1 MTGKRNV
8 LAVLTMALAA
18 ALGCG
23 GGSGP
28 AGVDPPA
35 TPPPPGQN
43 ASLRQAIVDYRY
55 LACADS
61 DIVALARA
69 DLVVLDAS
77 TIWSIASNSDLCARL
92 RAVNP
97 GIRIL
102 AYILA
107 KNTRVGWRSADQER
121 EPFGHAWNEAV
132 APYRCETTSGDTLL
146 DWPGNQVVN
155 ILDAGCRRAMVDVVA
170 SFQRSSPNRV
180 DGVFWDYFGPT
191 LWISPMVEPTMAG
204 EPDMDGNGIGHFDD
218 PAEMAG
224 FRAASSALIEQMRSE
239 LGEGFIQI
247 VNGTRAATDST
258 FAALTDGM
266 FYELFPTQNF
276 HPGPD
281 MRLALDPARY
291 NNLFATRH
299 WPRTRNGGPWLILSN
314 PTPCYYYD
322 DQYQRTLLDLDD
334 INRVVALLTG
344 ATVSYSANG
353 QMEYGWPAVELAL
366 GEPLGGVTWNGETIS
381 RQFARGSV
389 TATFTSGSWPLPFDF
404 EIVQDGVVVQAL
416 DYPHHIP

>member
-1 MTGKRNV
+1 MTVRRNF
-8 LAVLTMALAA
+8 LAVLVMALAA
-18 ALGCG
+18 SLGCG

-61 DIVALARA
+61 DVVALARA
-69 DLVVLDAS
+69 DLVVLDAT
-77 TIWSIASNSDLCARL
+77 TIWSIVPNADLCARL
-92 RAVNP
+92 RAANP
-97 GIRIL
+97 SIKIL
-102 AYILA
+102 AYLPA
-107 KNTRVGWRSADQER
+107 KNTRVPWAAVDPVR
-121 EPFGHAWNEAV
+121 EPFGHAWHEAL
-132 APYRCETTSGDTLL
+132 APYRCWTTAGDTLL
-146 DWPGNQVVN
+146 DWPNSWVVN
-155 ILDAGCRRAMVDVVA
+155 ILEPECRRRLVDVVA
-170 SFQRSSPNRV
+170 SFQESRANKV

-191 LWISPMVEPTMAG
+191 LWISPMVAPTMEG
-204 EPDMDGNGIGHFDD
+204 DPDMDGNGIGHFDD

-224 FRAASSALIEQMRSE
+224 FRAASTALLEQMQQE
-239 LGEGFIQI
+239 LGAGFIQI

-281 MRLALDPARY
+281 MRLALEPTRY
-291 NNLFATRH
+291 NNLFAARH

-314 PTPCYYYD
+314 PTPCYYFD

-344 ATVSYSANG
+344 ATVSYSSNG
-353 QMEYGWPAVELAL
+353 QMRYGWPAVDLAL
-366 GEPLGGVTWNGETIS
+366 GEPLGGVTWDGETIS
-381 RQFARGSV
+381 RRFARGSV
-389 TATFTSGSWPLPFDF
+389 TATFTSGSFPLPFDF

-416 DYPHHIP
+416 DYPRHIP

>member
-1 MTGKRNV
+1 MTVRRNF
-8 LAVLTMALAA
+8 LAVLVMALAA
-18 ALGCG
+18 SLGCG

-61 DIVALARA
+61 DVVALARA
-69 DLVVLDAS
+69 DLVVLDAT
-77 TIWSIASNSDLCARL
+77 TIWSIVPNADLCARL
-92 RAVNP
+92 RAANP
-97 GIRIL
+97 SIKIL
-102 AYILA
+102 AYLPA
-107 KNTRVGWRSADQER
+107 KNTRVPWAAVDPVQ
-121 EPFGHAWNEAV
+121 EPFGHAWHEAL
-132 APYRCETTSGDTLL
+132 APYRCWTTAGDTLL
-146 DWPGNQVVN
+146 DWPNSWVVN
-155 ILDAGCRRAMVDVVA
+155 ILEPECRRRLVDVVA
-170 SFQRSSPNRV
+170 SFQESRANKV

-191 LWISPMVEPTMAG
+191 LWISPMVAPTMEG
-204 EPDMDGNGIGHFDD
+204 DPDMDGNGIGHFDD

-224 FRAASSALIEQMRSE
+224 FRAASTALLEQMQQE
-239 LGEGFIQI
+239 LGAGFIQI
-247 VNGTRAATDST
+247 VNGTRAATDSA

-281 MRLALDPARY
+281 MRLALEPTRY
-291 NNLFATRH
+291 NNLFAARH

-314 PTPCYYYD
+314 PTPCYYFD

-344 ATVSYSANG
+344 ATVSYSSNG
-353 QMEYGWPAVELAL
+353 QMRYGWPAVDLAL
-366 GEPLGGVTWNGETIS
+366 GEPLGGVTWDGETIS
-381 RQFARGSV
+381 RRFARGSV
-389 TATFTSGSWPLPFDF
+389 TATFTSGSFPLPFDF

-416 DYPHHIP
+416 DYPRHIP